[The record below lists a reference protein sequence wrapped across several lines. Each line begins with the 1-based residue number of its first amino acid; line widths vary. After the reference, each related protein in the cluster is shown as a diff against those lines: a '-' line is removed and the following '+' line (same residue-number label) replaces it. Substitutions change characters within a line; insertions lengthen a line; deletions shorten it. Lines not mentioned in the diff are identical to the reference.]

1 MPCRMQVRSEGMAI
15 ISIFFMIMG
24 LCGMSYF
31 SSPDETDA
39 NRDEIEERARSVC
52 SSVMDEGTGIDAD
65 SNTDADSDGNE
76 DGNLTGLEYKGL
88 ASEDEFHNEEPSQ
101 RNSHHD
107 IIRRRRL
114 GIAAAIFNGVWGGS
128 ILVPMQFA
136 PSQASGTGYV
146 ISFAIGAS
154 IVTIL
159 LWVIRFVYLLYQ
171 FDMNVVRTY
180 NALPSLHLR
189 IMWLPGGIAGTLWS
203 IGNIASM
210 ISVENLGEGRS
221 SPKA

>member
-1 MPCRMQVRSEGMAI
+1 MTSFLTLPLFHQDFYFTPWGIISGLFWVPAGVAAIYAVQNAGLAVSQGIWSSLIVIVSFVWGIAFFDEQVRSEGMAI
-15 ISIFFMIMG
+15 ISIFFMIVG

-128 ILVPMQFA
+128 ILVRKSQFLLFRI
-136 PSQASGTGYV
+136 TLHRIV
-146 ISFAIGAS
+146 I
-154 IVTIL
+154 
-159 LWVIRFVYLLYQ
+159 
-171 FDMNVVRTY
+171 N
-180 NALPSLHLR
+180 
-189 IMWLPGGIAGTLWS
+189 
-203 IGNIASM
+203 
-210 ISVENLGEGRS
+210 
-221 SPKA
+221 